1 MSTLSA
7 VIITRNEEANIA
19 RCLKSVKWADDIV
32 VMDSSSIDRTVEIAK
47 EHDARVFTVDWQ
59 GFGAAKQEGVDKAVS
74 EWVLSIDADEEV
86 SEQLADEIRKAIE
99 HSTYD
104 GYYIGRRTN
113 FLGRWIY
120 HCGWSD
126 SVLRLFR
133 KDRGRFDGATVH
145 ERIIID
151 GEAGH
156 LNGELYHYSY
166 PTLESYFEKFNRYTT
181 LGAEQAFAQGK
192 TANWLDI
199 VIRPPVSFV
208 KHYISKQGFRD
219 GLEGF
224 TISALSSV
232 AVLVKYAKLR
242 DLRRKERGIGN

>member
-1 MSTLSA
+1 MSTLS
-7 VIITRNEEANIA
+7 VVVITRNEEANIA
-19 RCLKSVKWADDIV
+19 RCLKSVSWADDIV
-32 VMDSSSIDRTVEIAK
+32 VMDSSSTDRTVEIAK
-47 EHDARVFTVDWQ
+47 EHKARVFTVDWK
-59 GFGAAKQEGVDKAVS
+59 GFGAAKQEGVDKSVG

-86 SEQLADEIRKAIE
+86 SGQLTDEIRKAIE
-99 HSTYD
+99 DNAYN

-126 SVLRLFR
+126 SVLRLF
-133 KDRGRFDGATVH
+133 KKENGRFDGATVH
-145 ERIIID
+145 ERIVLD

-156 LNGELYHYSY
+156 LKGELFHYSY

-181 LGAEQAFAQGK
+181 LGAQQALEQGK
-192 TANWLDI
+192 SANWLDI

-242 DLRRKERGIGN
+242 DLQRKERSVGN